1 MSEVARYIYYYESL
15 LSEWRKNL
23 YAWIIRNPCL
33 RSERKNFI
41 CLQIKTNILI
51 FCDNLFKIIIR
62 NILNIIIII
71 LHVVFFT
78 LMHYLIWESENNI
91 FKQPWT
97 MKKIPRKIIL
107 KKSIFLNLKNLQKSF
122 GGWYTQTFAFQNHT

>member
-1 MSEVARYIYYYESL
+1 MFIIINAYLIENRVYIFKHERKYMYLGNNCYEILSQGLKLYEVARYIYYYESL
-15 LSEWRKNL
+15 LSEWRKIFTRGL
-23 YAWIIRNPCL
+23 LGILA
-33 RSERKNFI
+33 SGVKEKNFI

-78 LMHYLIWESENNI
+78 LMHYLIWESE
-91 FKQPWT
+91 K
-97 MKKIPRKIIL
+97 
-107 KKSIFLNLKNLQKSF
+107 
-122 GGWYTQTFAFQNHT
+122 